1 MFLTTNLSLSLVGIP
16 IRTFYD
22 IQANP
27 HGYERMERILANLK
41 ESEGHDFTYGKYNGG

>member
-1 MFLTTNLSLSLVGIP
+1 MNLSLLLVGIP

-22 IQANP
+22 IQTNP

-41 ESEGHDFTYGKYNGG
+41 KSQGHDFLDGERNGS